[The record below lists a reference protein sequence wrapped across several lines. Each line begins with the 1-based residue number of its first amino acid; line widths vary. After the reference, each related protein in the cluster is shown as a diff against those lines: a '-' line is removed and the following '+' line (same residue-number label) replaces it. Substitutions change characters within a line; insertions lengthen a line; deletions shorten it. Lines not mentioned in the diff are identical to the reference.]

1 MKKRNIYATAVV
13 LMALSVGLF
22 SCKNEPKKVQEEK
35 TEQTEG
41 ITFRFIRPGDD
52 TQLVDV
58 RALQD
63 GPEWAIDQL
72 WMYVFDEKG
81 EKVVEDP
88 INIRNTPDFK
98 FTSREAHYTYK
109 PEWKKDAQYQ
119 FLFIAN
125 ANPPIVK
132 GTTMELI
139 KKSVLNVLLSPSQ
152 NDPLIP
158 ADPALYP
165 DGPIIEIP
173 GDNGWRIPMV
183 GFATDGNSSRVISI
197 HGNSVVSVQLKRA
210 VARIDILNCIP
221 GFEITDLSLFN
232 NETTFC
238 YIFETPQKANK
249 SNSPS
254 SHFATLDASNTMGK
268 RAGTRI
274 KKAFYPIETL
284 NEGVTDDN
292 IVTLKVTA
300 NYDNQ
305 KGLEFTIPF
314 KKKDAY
320 GNFSVP
326 VNIYRNHL
334 YTIVLGDK
342 TEPTGGKLDF
352 SIKEELW
359 NAVDFE
365 ETLSLIYVTGENLTD
380 RSDTGATLNV
390 ADNAAHS
397 YTLQLDN
404 DFANHTAYDQP
415 EVLTGAAWITNAKI
429 TPGTGNKA
437 TLTFTVAANA
447 SGKERTGSIKLKST
461 ANAAFFTLTVKQPK

>member
-1 MKKRNIYATAVV
+1 MTKRNIYATAVV

-41 ITFRFIRPGDD
+41 ITFRFMRPGDD

-125 ANPPIVK
+125 ANPAIVK
-132 GTTMELI
+132 GTTMEAI
-139 KKSVLNVLLSPSQ
+139 KNGSISEDRQISTFYPLSPAS
-152 NDPLIP
+152 PH
-158 ADPALYP
+158 LYP

-183 GFATDGNSSRVISI
+183 GFATDGNSSHVISI
-197 HGNSVVSVQLKRA
+197 HGNSVVSVQLKRV

-221 GFEITDLSLFN
+221 GFEVTDLSLSNTNDNAFIL
-232 NETTFC
+232 EM
-238 YIFETPQKANK
+238 PQKAEKGN
-249 SNSPS
+249 PTP
-254 SHFATLDASNTMGK
+254 HFATLDASNTMGK

-284 NEGVTDDN
+284 NEGVTDDA

-314 KKKDAY
+314 RKKDAY

-380 RSDTGATLNV
+380 RSDMGATLNV

-415 EVLTGAAWITNAKI
+415 EVLTGAGWITNAKI

>member
-22 SCKNEPKKVQEEK
+22 SCKNEPQKVQEEK

-109 PEWKKDAQYQ
+109 SEWKKDAQYQ

-132 GTTMELI
+132 GTTMEAI
-139 KKSVLNVLLSPSQ
+139 KNSLLEDPVFAPEFT
-152 NDPLIP
+152 PLIP

-221 GFEITDLSLFN
+221 GFEITDLSLFSSA
-232 NETTFC
+232 FGC
-238 YIFETPQKANK
+238 HIFETLEKGFKNHPI
-249 SNSPS
+249 PR
-254 SHFATLDASNTMGK
+254 FATLDASNTMGK

-274 KKAFYPIETL
+274 KKAFYPTETL
-284 NEGVTDDN
+284 NEGVPDDN

-300 NYDNQ
+300 NYNNQ

-342 TEPTGGKLDF
+342 NEPTGGKLDF

>member
-22 SCKNEPKKVQEEK
+22 SCKNEPQKVQEEK

-58 RALQD
+58 RAIQD

-132 GTTMELI
+132 GTTMDQI
-139 KKSVLNVLLSPSQ
+139 KNSYLVGEYA
-152 NDPLIP
+152 PLIP

-173 GDNGWRIPMV
+173 GDNGWRISMV

-197 HGNSVVSVQLKRA
+197 HGNSVVNVQLKRA
-210 VARIDILNCIP
+210 AARIDILNCIP
-221 GFEITDLSLFN
+221 GFEITDLRLLNDSGI
-232 NETTFC
+232 C
-238 YIFETPQKANK
+238 YILENPEKA
-249 SNSPS
+249 SNSGLATTL
-254 SHFATLDASNTMGK
+254 FATLDASNTMGK

-284 NEGVTDDN
+284 NEGVPDDA

-305 KGLEFTIPF
+305 KGLTFTIPF

-342 TEPTGGKLDF
+342 TEPTSGKVDF
-352 SIKEELW
+352 SIKEEPW

-380 RSDTGATLNV
+380 RSDMGATLNV

-397 YTLQLDN
+397 YTLRLDN

-415 EVLTGAAWITNAKI
+415 EVLTGAGWITNAQI

-437 TLTFTVAANA
+437 TLTFTVAANP
-447 SGKERTGSIKLKST
+447 SGAARTGSIKLKST

>member
-35 TEQTEG
+35 KEQTEG

-58 RALQD
+58 RAIQD

-125 ANPPIVK
+125 ANPAIVK
-132 GTTMELI
+132 GSTMEAI
-139 KKSVLNVLLSPSQ
+139 KVSAISEDRQLGAFYPLSPAS
-152 NDPLIP
+152 PH
-158 ADPALYP
+158 LYP

-183 GFATDGNSSRVISI
+183 GFATDGNSSRVISL
-197 HGNSVVSVQLKRA
+197 HGNSVVSVQLKRV

-221 GFEITDLSLFN
+221 GFEVTDLSLSN
-232 NETTFC
+232 TNDGATILEL
-238 YIFETPQKANK
+238 PQKAEKN
-249 SNSPS
+249 NATAL
-254 SHFATLDASNTMGK
+254 FATLDASNTMGK

-284 NEGVTDDN
+284 NEGVPDDA

-305 KGLEFTIPF
+305 KGLTFTSPF

-342 TEPTGGKLDF
+342 TEPTSGKVDF

-380 RSDTGATLNV
+380 RSDMGATLNV

-415 EVLTGAAWITNAKI
+415 EVLTGAGWITNAKI

-437 TLTFTVAANA
+437 TLTFTVAANP
-447 SGKERTGSIKLKST
+447 SGAARTGSIKLKST

>member
-58 RALQD
+58 RAIQD

-125 ANPPIVK
+125 ANPAIVK
-132 GTTMELI
+132 GTTMEQI
-139 KKSVLNVLLSPSQ
+139 KKSALISSPTPYA
-152 NDPLIP
+152 PLIP

-183 GFATDGNSSRVISI
+183 GFATDGNSSRVITL
-197 HGNSVVSVQLKRA
+197 HGNSVVNVQLKRA

-221 GFEITDLSLFN
+221 GFEVTDLSLSNGDDVF
-232 NETTFC
+232 
-238 YIFETPQKANK
+238 YSIFEAPAK
-249 SNSPS
+249 SHKRSGTAL
-254 SHFATLDASNTMGK
+254 FATLDASNTMGK

-274 KKAFYPIETL
+274 KKAFYPNETL
-284 NEGVTDDN
+284 NEGVPDDE

-305 KGLEFTIPF
+305 KGLTFTIPF

-342 TEPTGGKLDF
+342 TEPTSGKVDF
-352 SIKEELW
+352 SIKEEPW

-380 RSDTGATLNV
+380 RSDMGATLNV

-415 EVLTGAAWITNAKI
+415 EVLTGAGWITNAQI
-429 TPGTGNKA
+429 TPGTGSKA

-447 SGKERTGSIKLKST
+447 SGAARTGSIKLKST

>member
-22 SCKNEPKKVQEEK
+22 SCKNEPQKVQEEK

-58 RALQD
+58 RAIQD

-109 PEWKKDAQYQ
+109 PQWKKDAQYQ

-125 ANPPIVK
+125 ANPAIVK
-132 GTTMELI
+132 GTTMEQI
-139 KKSVLNVLLSPSQ
+139 KQSFLTDAAIALPSLYA
-152 NDPLIP
+152 PLIP

-183 GFATDGNSSRVISI
+183 EFATDGNSSRVITL
-197 HGNSVVSVQLKRA
+197 HGNSVVNVQLKRA

-221 GFEITDLSLFN
+221 GFEVTDLSLSKTN
-232 NETTFC
+232 NWANILELPLKG
-238 YIFETPQKANK
+238 EKNNLTPL
-249 SNSPS
+249 
-254 SHFATLDASNTMGK
+254 FATLDASNTMGK

-274 KKAFYPIETL
+274 KKAFYPVETL
-284 NEGVTDDN
+284 NEGVPDDA

-305 KGLEFTIPF
+305 KGLTFTIPF

-342 TEPTGGKLDF
+342 TEPTSGKVDF
-352 SIKEELW
+352 SIKEEPW

-380 RSDTGATLNV
+380 RSDMGATLNV

-415 EVLTGAAWITNAKI
+415 EVLTGAGWITNAQI

-447 SGKERTGSIKLKST
+447 SGAARTGSIKLKST

>member
-41 ITFRFIRPGDD
+41 ITFRFVRPGDD

-58 RALQD
+58 RAIQD

-109 PEWKKDAQYQ
+109 TEWKKDAQYQ

-125 ANPPIVK
+125 MKIDLRK
-132 GTTMELI
+132 GDTMEKLMKMEHPRPFSSSSDI
-139 KKSVLNVLLSPSQ
+139 LYRS
-152 NDPLIP
+152 DGT
-158 ADPALYP
+158 LYP
-165 DGPIIEIP
+165 NGPQISIP
-173 GDNGWRIPMV
+173 DDNGWRIPMT
-183 GFATDGNSSRVISI
+183 GFATDGNSSSRVISI
-197 HGNSVVSVQLKRA
+197 HGNSVVNVQLKRT
-210 VARIDILNCIP
+210 VTRIDIVNRIP
-221 GFEITDLSLFN
+221 GFNIERMYMEDLFVNAPLL
-232 NETTFC
+232 E
-238 YIFETPQKANK
+238 E
-249 SNSPS
+249 
-254 SHFATLDASNTMGK
+254 SNTPMKALIDNLAQPFTPLDVTNRMGK
-268 RAGTRI
+268 RSGTII
-274 KKAFYPIETL
+274 KKAFYIYEGKYESCKSDTL
-284 NEGVTDDN
+284 PVLN
-292 IVTLKVTA
+292 LTA
-300 NYDNQ
+300 TGAY
-305 KGLEFTIPF
+305 KGDF
-314 KKKDAY
+314 KLILADKDAL
-320 GNFSVP
+320 GNRTIAR
-326 VNIYRNHL
+326 NLKRNHI
-334 YTIVLGDK
+334 YKVVLGDVVDK
-342 TEPTGGKLDF
+342 TKGLVDF
-352 SIKEELW
+352 TIKEELW

-380 RSDTGATLNV
+380 RSDMGATLNV

-415 EVLTGAAWITNAKI
+415 EVLTGAGWITNAQI
-429 TPGTGNKA
+429 TPGTGSKA

-447 SGKERTGSIKLKST
+447 SGAARTGSIKLKST